1 MENRIICKR
10 FAVLRA
16 AINVCL
22 DMPNEKAVLY
32 LADSSNAS
40 IKSDEHR
47 SERRVATDTAVM
59 MLAMFSGKSVGEF
72 ANEVR

>member
-1 MENRIICKR
+1 MCKR
-10 FAVLRA
+10 LAVLSA

-47 SERRVATDTAVM
+47 RERRVATDTAVM
-59 MLAMFSGKSVGEF
+59 ILAIFSGRSVGEV
-72 ANEVR
+72 ANDVL

>member
-1 MENRIICKR
+1 
-10 FAVLRA
+10 
-16 AINVCL
+16 
-22 DMPNEKAVLY
+22 MPNEKAVLY